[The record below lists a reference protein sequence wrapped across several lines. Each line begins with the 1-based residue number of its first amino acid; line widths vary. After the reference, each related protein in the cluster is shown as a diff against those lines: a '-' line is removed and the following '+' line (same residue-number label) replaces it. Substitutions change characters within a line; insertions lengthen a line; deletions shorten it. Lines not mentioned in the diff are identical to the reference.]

1 MNVLVRVVRANE
13 MSCEKYL
20 VCSFYSKNEFANEAF
35 VQLNS
40 SKIISTDRKGKV
52 MFSQVFVCPQSAS

>member
-1 MNVLVRVVRANE
+1 MNVLVRVVRSNE
-13 MSCEKYL
+13 MCEKYI

-40 SKIISTDRKGKV
+40 SKIIITDRKGKV